1 MFAAILGTKKC
12 VLRWN
17 LSGLRCRICVSICL
31 ALFFGWKKTRKRGKR
46 KEQGERERRE
56 GKGKKRGGR
65 RGRKEEKEG
74 EKRWKLG
81 EKGYVM
87 RENSGKCVSRCTGR
101 NKNVLF
107 WWHGEEILFLFVF
120 ECCGEKSLCFSMV
133 WGGRFALM

>member
-56 GKGKKRGGR
+56 GKGKKEEEDEEGKKR
-65 RGRKEEKEG
+65 RKG
-74 EKRWKLG
+74 KRDG
-81 EKGYVM
+81 
-87 RENSGKCVSRCTGR
+87 N
-101 NKNVLF
+101 
-107 WWHGEEILFLFVF
+107 
-120 ECCGEKSLCFSMV
+120 
-133 WGGRFALM
+133 